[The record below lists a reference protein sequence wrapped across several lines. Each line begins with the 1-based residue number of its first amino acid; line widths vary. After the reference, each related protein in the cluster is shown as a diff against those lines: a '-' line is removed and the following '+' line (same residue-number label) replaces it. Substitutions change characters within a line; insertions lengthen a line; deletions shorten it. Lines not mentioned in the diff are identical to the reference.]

1 MPETWTIRRLLSWSK
16 DYLDSKA
23 IPSPRL
29 EAELLLCQALKLRRL
44 DLYLDIDRP
53 LSADEL
59 AAYRDLIKRRAAGEP
74 MAYILG
80 VREFYGRDFQV
91 NPAVLIPR
99 PETEILVE
107 QALRL
112 AAPEALV
119 VELGVGS
126 GCVLVSLLAERA
138 DLKGLGGDLS
148 RAALS
153 VAQSNAS
160 EHGVAGRLQ
169 LFQGDLLAAVPAGV
183 QLIIMNPPYIDPT
196 AELEPDVRNHEP
208 HLALFADKAGMA
220 TIERLLPQAAAL
232 LAPGGHLLMEV
243 GFDQRNKVESLLDLK
258 RGLRVIEW
266 HKDIAGHDRAVVLE
280 KNCG

>member
-29 EAELLLCQALKLRRL
+29 DAELLLCQALKLRRL

-53 LSADEL
+53 LSTEEL
-59 AAYRDLIKRRAAGEP
+59 AAYRELIKRRAAGEP

-80 VREFYGRDFQV
+80 VREFYGRDFKV

-112 AAPEALV
+112 AAPKSLI

-126 GCVLVSLLAERA
+126 GCVLVSILAERA

-148 RAALS
+148 RAALA
-153 VAQSNAS
+153 VAQANAC
-160 EHGVAGRLQ
+160 EHGVAERLQ
-169 LFQGDLLAAVPAGV
+169 LFQGDLLAAVPAGQ
-183 QLIIMNPPYIDPT
+183 QLIIMNPPYIDPA

-208 HLALFADKAGMA
+208 HQALFAGHAGMA

-243 GFDQRNKVESLLDLK
+243 GFDQRNKVESLLDLNF
-258 RGLRVIEW
+258 GLRVIEW

-280 KNCG
+280 KNRG